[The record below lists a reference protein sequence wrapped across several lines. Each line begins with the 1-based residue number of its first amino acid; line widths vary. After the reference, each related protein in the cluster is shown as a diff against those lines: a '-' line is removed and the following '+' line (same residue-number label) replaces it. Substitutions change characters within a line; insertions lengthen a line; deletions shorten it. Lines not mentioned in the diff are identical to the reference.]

1 MLGHVLFKQSGCLSP
16 LCARKSVA
24 MAAAILEQASP
35 HSEEFWW
42 TVISN
47 CLHGQPDA
55 TSSSN
60 AADPLTLVRKHAP
73 KLLHRQTVCHLQPFD
88 IDSSQPRDHQL
99 PYEPRF
105 EISCSIG
112 LVPC

>member
-1 MLGHVLFKQSGCLSP
+1 MLGHVLFKQSGCILP
-16 LCARKSVA
+16 HCARKSAA

-55 TSSSN
+55 TSSN
-60 AADPLTLVRKHAP
+60 AADPLTLVRTHAP
-73 KLLHRQTVCHLQPFD
+73 KLLLHRQTV
-88 IDSSQPRDHQL
+88 
-99 PYEPRF
+99 
-105 EISCSIG
+105 
-112 LVPC
+112 